1 MASAYFLGRVPR
13 AWTRCS
19 SESKEVD
26 FPAALSEEEARGPPS
41 LPVATTS
48 PGAVALLEIL
58 PEEYG
63 FSEVCKCRCKEQKG
77 YKGGEARALFQES
90 PDRPPAHQM

>member
-1 MASAYFLGRVPR
+1 MQRTY
-13 AWTRCS
+13 
-19 SESKEVD
+19 KHN
-26 FPAALSEEEARGPPS
+26 PAALSEQEAQGTFS

-77 YKGGEARALFQES
+77 YKGEGGNGFIPGHS
-90 PDRPPAHQM
+90 